1 MNMQNAPSVSAH
13 IDDALFQLLVASVKE
28 YAIFMID
35 TQGYILTW
43 NEGAARIKGYQGAD
57 VIGKHISIFYTPDDI
72 LNNEPQHNL
81 SLALQNGTYESEGW
95 RLRRNSSIFWANV
108 VFTPL
113 YYNDQHIG
121 FAKMTRDQTER
132 KIIEDQRESLHH
144 ELERRVKEQTSKIIA
159 NELRFRKLIEHSHDG
174 ISLLDRNFNVFF
186 RSLSATRISGWS
198 NEQLNTDIRKLVHPD
213 DNELVNNLFNDV
225 LKNPV
230 ASNLITYRSRHRDGH
245 YIWLECIFTNM
256 LADEHVNAIVC
267 NFRDV
272 SSRIASENEILSQ
285 NVALR
290 EISWISSHEIR
301 RPVASILGLMGLI
314 KQTSDPKEKQEFI
327 DMVDRCTNELDG
339 VINLISD
346 KIRDLH

>member
-1 MNMQNAPSVSAH
+1 MQNVSVFSPH
-13 IDDALFQLLVASVKE
+13 IDGALFQLLVASVKE

-35 TQGYILTW
+35 PHGYIVTW
-43 NEGAARIKGYQGAD
+43 NDGATRIKGYQGID

-81 SLALQNGTYESEGW
+81 NLALQNGTYESEGW
-95 RLRRNSSIFWANV
+95 RVRRNGSLFWANI

-113 YYNDQHIG
+113 YHDDQHIG
-121 FAKMTRDQTER
+121 YAKMTRDQTER
-132 KIIEDQRESLHH
+132 KIVEDQREAMHH

-198 NEQLNTDIRKLVHPD
+198 NEQLNSDIHRLMHPD
-213 DNELVNNLFNDV
+213 DQELIANSFQKV
-225 LKNPV
+225 LQSPFEPIE
-230 ASNLITYRSRHRDGH
+230 ITYRSLHRDGY
-245 YIWLECIFTNM
+245 YIWLECVFTNM
-256 LADEHVNAIVC
+256 LEDEHINAIVC

-272 SSRIASENEILSQ
+272 SSRVTSESEILRQ
-285 NVALR
+285 NTLLR

-314 KQTSDPKEKQEFI
+314 NQTSDPKEKEEFI
-327 DMVDRCTNELDG
+327 QLVDQCTQELDG
-339 VINLISD
+339 VIQLIND
-346 KIRDLH
+346 KIKNLH

>member
-1 MNMQNAPSVSAH
+1 MQNVSIFSPH
-13 IDDALFQLLVASVKE
+13 IDGALFQLLVASVKE

-43 NEGAARIKGYQGAD
+43 NDGAARIKGYQGKD

-81 SLALQNGTYESEGW
+81 NLALQNGTYESEGW
-95 RLRRNSSIFWANV
+95 RIRRNGSLFWANI
-108 VFTPL
+108 VFTPV
-113 YYNDQHIG
+113 YHDEQHIG

-132 KIIEDQRESLHH
+132 KIVEDQREAMHL
-144 ELERRVKEQTSKIIA
+144 ELERRVKEQTSKIVA

-198 NEQLNTDIRKLVHPD
+198 NEQLNSNIRRLIHPD
-213 DNELVNNLFNDV
+213 DEALVDNTFNKV
-225 LKNPV
+225 LQNPV
-230 ASNLITYRSRHRDGH
+230 KPIEITYRSLHHDGH
-245 YIWLECIFTNM
+245 YIWLECVFTNM
-256 LADEHVNAIVC
+256 LADEHINAIVC

-272 SSRIASENEILSQ
+272 SSRVASESEILSQ
-285 NVALR
+285 NAVLR

-301 RPVASILGLMGLI
+301 RPVASILGLMNLI
-314 KQTSDPKEKQEFI
+314 KQTSDSKEKDEFI
-327 DMVDRCTNELDG
+327 QMIEKCTQELDG
-339 VINLISD
+339 VIHLIND
-346 KIRDLH
+346 KIKDLY